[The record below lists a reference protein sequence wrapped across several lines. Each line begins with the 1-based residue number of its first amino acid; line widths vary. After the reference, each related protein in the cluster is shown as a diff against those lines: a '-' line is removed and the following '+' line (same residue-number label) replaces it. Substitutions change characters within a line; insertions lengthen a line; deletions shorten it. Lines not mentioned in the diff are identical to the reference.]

1 MKARFNWNSWRRV
14 RQIIQILFF
23 GLFILLLFASLQRRT
38 VFPLAD
44 FFFRINPLSAL
55 TAMLA
60 GRTWIPRLGWALIIV
75 GLTVLIGRVWC
86 GWLCPFGTLL
96 EWVTFRKARQRAKTI
111 SPRWRTVKYVL
122 LVVILVGALFG
133 NLTLLIFEPLALFTR
148 AMTTVVIPALN
159 FTVNATESTLYSF
172 GFMRPAI
179 GWLETVV
186 RGPILPV
193 VQPVFGSSLWI
204 AILFFGILALNLLAD
219 RFWCRYLCPLGG
231 LLGLLSKISILRPLI
246 GQTCTGCTRCA
257 LLCKPGAIKTIP
269 ATTESSREVEIMPT
283 ECTVC
288 LDCLVECKKDSLGF
302 GPVLKP
308 APAQEFDLSR
318 RQFLQT
324 IAVGAAGV
332 VLLRTDLRL
341 RTKNSRLIRPPGV
354 EDEAAFLSKCLR
366 CSECMKVCPTNG
378 LQPVQGEAGAE
389 GIWTP
394 TLMPRLGHCDYGCNA
409 CGQVCPSGAIP
420 NLNLD
425 QKRQAVI
432 GTAIVNRNRCL
443 PWASSTPC
451 IVCEEMCPT
460 PEKSIRL
467 EEVSVTNEAGEV
479 VTLQRPLV
487 LRELC
492 IGCGI
497 CENHCPLE
505 GDAAIQ
511 VYSL

>member
-1 MKARFNWNSWRRV
+1 
-14 RQIIQILFF
+14 
-23 GLFILLLFASLQRRT
+23 
-38 VFPLAD
+38 
-44 FFFRINPLSAL
+44 
-55 TAMLA
+55 
-60 GRTWIPRLGWALIIV
+60 
-75 GLTVLIGRVWC
+75 
-86 GWLCPFGTLL
+86 
-96 EWVTFRKARQRAKTI
+96 
-111 SPRWRTVKYVL
+111 
-122 LVVILVGALFG
+122 
-133 NLTLLIFEPLALFTR
+133 
-148 AMTTVVIPALN
+148 MTTVVLPALN
-159 FTVNATESTLYSF
+159 FIVTTSESSLYSLAF
-172 GFMRPAI
+172 LRPAI
-179 GWLETVV
+179 GWIESVL

-193 VQPVFGSSLWI
+193 VQPVFNSSLLI

-231 LLGLLSKISILRPLI
+231 LLGWLSKFSILRPLI

-257 LLCKPGAIKTIP
+257 LMCKPGAIKTIP
-269 ATTESSREVEIMPT
+269 ATSESSREVEIMPA

-288 LDCLVECKKDSLGF
+288 LDCLVNCAKDGLGI

-324 IAVGAAGV
+324 LAAGTAGI
-332 VLLRTDLRL
+332 VLLNTNLRL

-354 EDEAAFLSKCLR
+354 KDEQAFLSKCLR

-378 LQPVQGEAGAE
+378 LQPVQGEAGPL
-389 GIWTP
+389 GPWTP
-394 TLMPRLGHCDYGCNA
+394 GLMPRLGHCDYGCNA

-420 NLNLD
+420 ALSLD
-425 QKRQAVI
+425 QKRLAVI

-443 PWASSTPC
+443 PWASATPC

-460 PEKSIRL
+460 PQKSIRL
-467 EEVSVTNEAGEV
+467 EEVTLTNQAGEI
-479 VTLQRPLV
+479 VTLQRPSV

-505 GDAAIQ
+505 GEAAIQ
-511 VYSL
+511 IYSV

>member
-1 MKARFNWNSWRRV
+1 MKTNWKLWRRV
-14 RQIIQILFF
+14 RQATQILFF
-23 GLFILLLFASLQRRT
+23 VFFVYLLFAGLQRQT

-60 GRTWIPRLGWALIIV
+60 SRAWIPRLGWALVIV
-75 GLTVLIGRVWC
+75 GLTVLVGRVWC
-86 GWLCPFGTLL
+86 GWICPLGSLL
-96 EWVTFRKARQRAKTI
+96 EWVSFRKAHKRAASI

-122 LVVILVGALFG
+122 LVVILMAALLG
-133 NLTLLIFEPLALFTR
+133 NLTLLIFEPLTLITR

-159 FTVNATESTLYSF
+159 YVVNASESALYSV
-172 GFMRPAI
+172 GFLRPAI
-179 GWLETVV
+179 SWIESML
-186 RGPILPV
+186 RGPVLPIR
-193 VQPVFGSSLWI
+193 QPVFDSTLLI
-204 AILFFGILALNLLAD
+204 ASLFFGVLALNLLAD

-231 LLGLLSKISILRPLI
+231 LLGLLSKISIMRPLLKNS
-246 GQTCTGCTRCA
+246 CNNCSRCS
-257 LLCKPGAIKTIP
+257 LLCKPGAITTIP
-269 ATTESSREVEIMPT
+269 ATADTAREVEIMPA

-288 LDCLVECKKDSLGF
+288 LDCLTNCARDSMAF
-302 GPVLKP
+302 GPALKP
-308 APAQEFDLSR
+308 APVQEFDLSR
-318 RQFLQT
+318 RQFLQA
-324 IAVGAAGV
+324 IVAGAAGV

-341 RTKNSRLIRPPGV
+341 RTKDSRLIRPPGV
-354 EDEAAFLSKCLR
+354 TDENAFLSQCLR
-366 CSECMKVCPTNG
+366 CSECMKVCPTTA

-389 GIWTP
+389 GVWTP
-394 TLMPRLGHCDYGCNA
+394 RLVPRVGYCDYGCTA

-420 NLNLD
+420 ALTLE
-425 QKRQAVI
+425 QKRQAAI
-432 GTAIVNRNRCL
+432 GKAVVNRNRCL
-443 PWASSTPC
+443 PWASNTPC

-467 EEVSVTNEAGEV
+467 EEVSVTNNNGEIL
-479 VTLQRPLV
+479 TLQRPYV

>member
-1 MKARFNWNSWRRV
+1 MKMHFGWKNWQRI
-14 RQIIQILFF
+14 RQIVQILFF
-23 GLFILLLFASLQRRT
+23 ALFIFLLFAGLQRQT
-38 VFPLAD
+38 VSPLAD

-55 TAMLA
+55 AAMLA
-60 GRTWIPRLGWALIIV
+60 ARTWIPRLGWALVIV
-75 GLTVLIGRVWC
+75 GLTILIGRAWC
-86 GWLCPFGTLL
+86 GWICPFGTLL
-96 EWVTFRKARQRAKTI
+96 EWLTFRKARQRAKAI
-111 SPRWRTVKYVL
+111 SPRWRMVKYVL
-122 LVVILVGALFG
+122 LVVILVGALLG

-159 FTVNATESTLYSF
+159 YTINATESTLYSF
-172 GFMRPAI
+172 SFLRPAI
-179 GWLETVV
+179 SWLETVL

-193 VQPVFGSSLWI
+193 VQPVFGSSYQI
-204 AILFFGILALNLLAD
+204 AGLFFGILVLNLLAD
-219 RFWCRYLCPLGG
+219 RFWCRYFCPLGG
-231 LLGLLSKISILRPLI
+231 LLGWLSKISILRPRI

-269 ATTESSREVEIMPT
+269 ATAGSSREVEIMPA

-288 LDCLVECKKDSLGF
+288 LDCLATCAKDSLGM

-324 IAVGAAGV
+324 IVVGAAGI
-332 VLLRTDLRL
+332 VLLRTNLRL
-341 RTKNSRLIRPPGV
+341 RTRNSRLIRPPGV
-354 EDEAAFLSKCLR
+354 KDEDAFLSKCLR

-378 LQPVQGEAGAE
+378 LQPVQGEADLE
-389 GIWTP
+389 GLWTP
-394 TLMPRLGHCDYGCNA
+394 SLVPRLGHCDYGCNA

-420 NLNLD
+420 SLNLD
-425 QKRQAVI
+425 EKRQAVI

-443 PWASSTPC
+443 PWASATAC

-467 EEVSVTNEAGEV
+467 EEVSVTNQAGEV
-479 VTLQRPLV
+479 VTLQRPFV

>member
-1 MKARFNWNSWRRV
+1 
-14 RQIIQILFF
+14 
-23 GLFILLLFASLQRRT
+23 
-38 VFPLAD
+38 
-44 FFFRINPLSAL
+44 
-55 TAMLA
+55 
-60 GRTWIPRLGWALIIV
+60 
-75 GLTVLIGRVWC
+75 
-86 GWLCPFGTLL
+86 
-96 EWVTFRKARQRAKTI
+96 
-111 SPRWRTVKYVL
+111 
-122 LVVILVGALFG
+122 
-133 NLTLLIFEPLALFTR
+133 
-148 AMTTVVIPALN
+148 
-159 FTVNATESTLYSF
+159 
-172 GFMRPAI
+172 
-179 GWLETVV
+179 
-186 RGPILPV
+186 
-193 VQPVFGSSLWI
+193 
-204 AILFFGILALNLLAD
+204 
-219 RFWCRYLCPLGG
+219 
-231 LLGLLSKISILRPLI
+231 
-246 GQTCTGCTRCA
+246 
-257 LLCKPGAIKTIP
+257 LCKPGAIKTIP
-269 ATTESSREVEIMPT
+269 TTNEFSREVEIVPA

-288 LDCLVECKKDSLGF
+288 LDCLVECKKDSLRF

-332 VLLRTDLRL
+332 VLMRTDLRL

-378 LQPVQGEAGAE
+378 LQPVQGEAGLE
-389 GIWTP
+389 GLWTP

-443 PWASSTPC
+443 PWSSTTAC

-467 EEVSVTNEAGEV
+467 EEVNVTNEAGEV

>member
-1 MKARFNWNSWRRV
+1 MKTNWKFWQRV
-14 RQIIQILFF
+14 RQASQILFF
-23 GLFILLLFASLQRRT
+23 ALFIYLLFAGLQRQT

-44 FFFRINPLSAL
+44 FFFRLNPLSAL

-60 GRTWIPRLGWALIIV
+60 SRSWIPRLGWALIVV
-75 GLTVLIGRVWC
+75 GLTVLVGRVWC
-86 GWLCPFGTLL
+86 GWICPFGSLL
-96 EWVTFRKARQRAKTI
+96 EWISFRKARQRARSI
-111 SPRWRTVKYVL
+111 SPRWRTVKYFL
-122 LVVILVGALFG
+122 LVIVLVAALLG
-133 NLTLLIFEPLALFTR
+133 NLTLLIFEPLTLITR
-148 AMTTVVIPALN
+148 AMTTVVIPAIN
-159 FTVNATESTLYSF
+159 YVVNASESTLYSL

-179 GWLETVV
+179 DWLESVL

-193 VQPVFGSSLWI
+193 NQPVFESTLLI
-204 AILFFGILALNLLAD
+204 AGLFFGILALNLLAD

-231 LLGLLSKISILRPLI
+231 LLGLLSKISIFRPLLK
-246 GQTCTGCTRCA
+246 TSCNNCSRCA

-269 ATTESSREVEIMPT
+269 ATEDTGREVEIMPA

-288 LDCLVECKKDSLGF
+288 LDCLTNCARDSMEF

-318 RQFLQT
+318 RQFLQA
-324 IAVGAAGV
+324 IVAGAAGV

-341 RTKNSRLIRPPGV
+341 RVKDSRLIRPPGV
-354 EDEAAFLSKCLR
+354 TDEAEFLSHCLR
-366 CSECMKVCPTNG
+366 CSECMKVCPTTA

-394 TLMPRLGHCDYGCNA
+394 RLVPRLGYCDYGCNA

-420 NLNLD
+420 ALTLE
-425 QKRQAVI
+425 QKRQAAI
-432 GTAIVNRNRCL
+432 GKAIVDRNRCL
-443 PWASSTPC
+443 PWASNTPC

-467 EEVSVTNEAGEV
+467 EEITATSESGEI
-479 VTLQRPLV
+479 VTLQRPYV

-505 GDAAIQ
+505 GDAGIQ